1 MSEKPDEQ
9 AEPFDKFELFAAILL
24 GLAAIGAAL
33 AGYQSNLWGGKSTEA
48 YGEAATRSTKA
59 STQFNL
65 AVVAIAHDLNVD
77 IEAKKLIGEAIYSS
91 DPAVQKRALDLASYL
106 YTTQLSDEA
115 YAAMKLP
122 EEYRTGEREK
132 RFEMPDETLSGLFD
146 VDLEDDYYNVMLT
159 GGNKEFADADN
170 RFDEGRKANDTGD
183 TFDLIGVIYTV
194 ALFFAGIALI
204 FRTGIRWKI
213 LYLGGAV
220 FLAATIY
227 LIVTPWA

>member
-1 MSEKPDEQ
+1 
-9 AEPFDKFELFAAILL
+9 
-24 GLAAIGAAL
+24 
-33 AGYQSNLWGGKSTEA
+33 
-48 YGEAATRSTKA
+48 
-59 STQFNL
+59 
-65 AVVAIAHDLNVD
+65 
-77 IEAKKLIGEAIYSS
+77 
-91 DPAVQKRALDLASYL
+91 
-106 YTTQLSDEA
+106 
-115 YAAMKLP
+115 
-122 EEYRTGEREK
+122 
-132 RFEMPDETLSGLFD
+132 MPDETLSGLFD